1 MIIYL
6 SLLVA
11 IVGILAYA
19 LSANAKVSEIG
30 RISYAMG
37 LLAFLLQ
44 VVHMVGFSGCTC
56 GSVPKVCPRAINIA

>member
-11 IVGILAYA
+11 LVGLLMYV
-19 LSANAKVSEIG
+19 LSANPKVSEIG
-30 RISYAMG
+30 RIMLFCG

-44 VVHMVGFSGCTC
+44 ASPETVRLPG
-56 GSVPKVCPRAINIA
+56 R